1 MLHLLACIESV
12 MMFIE
17 LGMLY
22 LRDTL
27 WYDEVTCS
35 KYIWAWLPYIH
46 LSLNT
51 CGYSNTWL

>member
-12 MMFIE
+12 MMFVE

-27 WYDEVTCS
+27 WYDEDTYL
-35 KYIWAWLPYIH
+35 KYTRAWLPYVD

-51 CGYSNTWL
+51 CGYSNMWL